1 MGELG
6 EVAVPFRWDLVSPD
20 QLGLLLA
27 GAGEPDLW
35 FLDSLVACAG
45 KVVARGSDG
54 DLFFVGPPPG
64 RGQTCGRSRAARV
77 RACSPGLQ
85 RAGEAGQRTDLPVT
99 HGIEVAGEDHSC
111 VSRSRMAG
119 D

>member
-54 DLFFVGPPPG
+54 DLFFVGPPLG
-64 RGQTCGRSRAARV
+64 RGPDLWAIARCPGPGLLTRPAARG
-77 RACSPGLQ
+77 RGRPA
-85 RAGEAGQRTDLPVT
+85 
-99 HGIEVAGEDHSC
+99 H
-111 VSRSRMAG
+111 
-119 D
+119 